1 MNEENIILRGATVKS
16 SLIGSIPPTYSP
28 IHFTNRS
35 NRSNRSNGIDSGSG
49 PLLHIENFLG

>member
-16 SLIGSIPPTYSP
+16 SLIGSISPTYSP
-28 IHFTNRS
+28 IHFT
-35 NRSNRSNGIDSGSG
+35 NRSNGIDSGSG